1 MPIVFR
7 QWITPFYVFGDN
19 GRRIGFGG
27 QAKEMRGEPNA
38 IGVATE
44 WVPTNRP
51 NAFFL
56 IQVKRQLERRKTVVV
71 PLTA

>member
-1 MPIVFR
+1 
-7 QWITPFYVFGDN
+7 VFGDN

-38 IGVATE
+38 IGVATNWE
-44 WVPTNRP
+44 PSNRP
-51 NAFFL
+51 NAFFSDTMVCRTQVERDL
-56 IQVKRQLERRKTVVV
+56 IQVQRQLERRKTVVV